1 MNREER
7 DIRTKPPKGI
17 SYEGL
22 GRNFRRYAHRVT
34 GQPSLLP
41 FLWQGFVLSF
51 LGPLPTIGVTY
62 LRGLVYRLVLGS
74 VGKTCLIEQNVRF
87 LVPRRVFLGDHV
99 FIGENSLLDASSL
112 EGRIELRDEAWVSRD
127 CIIVA
132 GEGYE
137 VVVGEH
143 AYLGPRAL
151 LYGHAG
157 ITIGKDAL
165 IANDVQLICGSHV
178 FTDPQTPIRLQGAIE
193 ERIEIGEDVW
203 LGASTIVLGGVTI
216 GKGAVV
222 GAGAVVTKDI
232 PSYGIARGVPATIVG
247 QRG

>member
-1 MNREER
+1 MGKEEHQ
-7 DIRTKPPKGI
+7 IRTKAHEGI
-17 SYEGL
+17 SSGSL
-22 GRNFRRYAHRVT
+22 AQNLRRYVQRVT
-34 GQPSLLP
+34 GRPSLLP
-41 FLWQGFVLSF
+41 FLWQGFVLSL

-87 LVPRRVFLGDHV
+87 LVPGRIFLGDRV
-99 FIGENSLLDASSL
+99 FIGENGLLDASSW

-137 VVVGEH
+137 VVLGEH

-157 ITIGKDAL
+157 ITIGKDTL
-165 IANDVQLICGSHV
+165 VANDVQLICGSHV
-178 FTDPQTPIRLQGAIE
+178 FSDPNTPIRLQGAIE

-216 GKGAVV
+216 GRGAVV

>member
-1 MNREER
+1 M
-7 DIRTKPPKGI
+7 DIRTKRPKGI
-17 SYEGL
+17 SYEGV
-22 GRNFRRYAHRVT
+22 GRNFSHYVQRVT

-41 FLWQGFVLSF
+41 FLWQGFVLSL

-62 LRGLVYRLVLGS
+62 LRSLIYRLVLGS
-74 VGKTCLIEQNVRF
+74 VGRTCLIEQNVRF
-87 LVPRRVFLGDHV
+87 FVPRRVFLGDHV

-112 EGRIELRDEAWVSRD
+112 EGRIELQDEVWVSRD

-157 ITIGKDAL
+157 ITIGKDTL

-178 FTDPQTPIRLQGAIE
+178 FSDPHTPIRLQGGVE

-216 GKGAVV
+216 GRGAVV
-222 GAGAVVTKDI
+222 AAGAVVTKDI
-232 PSYGIARGVPATIVG
+232 PSYAIARGVPAAIVG

>member
-1 MNREER
+1 MTREEG
-7 DIRTKPPKGI
+7 DIKKRPPKGI
-17 SYEGL
+17 PNEGL
-22 GRNFRRYAHRVT
+22 EKSFSRYVQRVT
-34 GQPSLLP
+34 GRSSLIP
-41 FLWQGFVLSF
+41 FLWQGFLLSL

-62 LRGLVYRLVLGS
+62 LRGLVYRLILGS

-99 FIGENSLLDASSL
+99 FIGENSLLDASSF

-143 AYLGPRAL
+143 AYLGPRTL

-157 ITIGKDAL
+157 ITIGKDTL
-165 IANDVQLICGSHV
+165 IANNVQLICGSHL
-178 FTDPQTPIRLQGAIE
+178 FADPRTPIRLQQGIE

-222 GAGAVVTKDI
+222 AAGAVVTKDI
-232 PSYGIARGVPATIVG
+232 PSYAIARGVPATIVG

>member
-1 MNREER
+1 M
-7 DIRTKPPKGI
+7 RTKPPRGI
-17 SYEGL
+17 SCEGL
-22 GRNFRRYAHRVT
+22 GENFRRYVHRVT
-34 GQPSLLP
+34 GEPSLLP
-41 FLWQGFVLSF
+41 FLWQGFVLSL

-74 VGKTCLIEQNVRF
+74 LGKTCLIEQNVRF

-99 FIGENSLLDASSL
+99 FIGENSLLDGYSL

-132 GEGYE
+132 GAGHE

-157 ITIGKDAL
+157 IMIGKDAL
-165 IANDVQLICGSHV
+165 IANDVQLLCGRHV
-178 FTDPQTPIRLQGAIE
+178 FTDPQTPIRLQGGIE
-193 ERIEIGEDVW
+193 ERIEIGDDVL
-203 LGASTIVLGGVTI
+203 LGPRPLF
-216 GKGAVV
+216 
-222 GAGAVVTKDI
+222 
-232 PSYGIARGVPATIVG
+232 
-247 QRG
+247 